1 MIKRRRLATADMT
14 NFSNKQDS
22 ERQRIA
28 ETEAR
33 LKALIEA
40 TSDVVYSLSP
50 DWSEMRGLDGRGFLK
65 DAEAPT
71 TNWRTDNVYPDDM
84 DLVNATIEECIR
96 EKKIFQLEHRV
107 VRADGRPGWTF
118 SKAIPILD
126 ENGNIREWFGTAK
139 DITQR
144 KETELALSRVR
155 ARSDQQKRL
164 YETIASSTPD
174 LLYVFDL
181 SYRFTYANKAL
192 LTMWGR
198 TWEESIGKGLLEIG
212 YEPWHAEM
220 HEREIDEIIRT
231 KLPVRGEV
239 SFPHATQGTRVY
251 DYIFTPVLDENGE
264 VEAIAGA
271 TRDVT
276 DRKRW
281 EENLQELNKE
291 LAGTNRELA
300 ATLDEVAKVNDELV
314 RANEKIEESRTAFR
328 LAVEAANFGTWF
340 IHSMTREFITD
351 ARSRELF
358 GYHEDEALSLEQALA
373 QITDEYRPYVTAKL
387 ENAIYNNGDYDVT
400 YPVIGRYDQ
409 RLRWLRA
416 IGNLK
421 ADASGTFSAFT
432 GVVMDITD
440 QYLAGAE
447 IRRAEESL
455 RMAVDAAGLG
465 TFQVGVEDCLF
476 TCSPKLKEFFGFHP
490 DEDLSFEAAMK
501 QVHPDFRDLVTANA
515 EKAFSEKARFDMEHL
530 IIGYH
535 DEKPRW
541 VRAIGEIQQKE
552 GKEYF
557 AGVLHEI
564 TEKKLDEIRKND
576 FIGIVSH
583 ELKTPL
589 TSMKTYIQVM
599 QARSSKTED
608 EYMVRILEKA
618 DLQINKMTTMI
629 NGFLDISRLEAGKIH
644 INRKRFD
651 LSDLLKATEEETKAT
666 VDSHITVF
674 DPICPV
680 QVDADRD
687 KIEQVIHNLIS
698 NAVKYSPAGST
709 VRISCTSDERFAYVS
724 VKDQGKGIKTEDI
737 AHIFDRYYRVEGE
750 EMQSISGFGIGL
762 YLCSEII
769 THHQGFISVESNPG
783 SGSDFTFSLPLDKA

>member
-1 MIKRRRLATADMT
+1 MT
-14 NFSNKQDS
+14 NFPDKYTSKN
-22 ERQRIA
+22 QRVA

-50 DWSEMRGLDGRGFLK
+50 DWSEMRELDGRGFLK
-65 DAEAPT
+65 DADAPT
-71 TNWRTDNVYPDDM
+71 TNWRTDNVYPDDL

-126 ENGNIREWFGTAK
+126 EQGNIIEWFGTAK

-144 KETELALSRVR
+144 KEAEEALSKAR

-181 SYRFTYANKAL
+181 GYRFTYANQAL
-192 LTMWGR
+192 LDMWGR

-220 HEREIDEIIRT
+220 HEREIDEIIKT
-231 KLPVRGEV
+231 KLPVRGDV
-239 SFPHATQGTRVY
+239 SFPHATLGTRVY
-251 DYIFTPVLDENGE
+251 DYIFTPVLNEYGE

-276 DRKRW
+276 DRKKW
-281 EENLQELNKE
+281 EESLKELNKE

-300 ATLDEVAKVNDELV
+300 ATLKEIAKVNDELIK
-314 RANEKIEESRTAFR
+314 ANEKIEEGQIAFR
-328 LAVEAANFGTWF
+328 LAVDAANFGTWF
-340 IHSMTREFITD
+340 IHSNTREFITD
-351 ARSRELF
+351 ARSKELF
-358 GYHEDEALSLEQALA
+358 GYDDDEILSLEQSLA

-400 YPVIGRYDQ
+400 YPVIGFHDQ

-421 ADASGTFSAFT
+421 ADSSGTFSAFT
-432 GVVMDITD
+432 GVLMDITD
-440 QYLAGAE
+440 QYLAGAD

-465 TFQVGVEDCLF
+465 TFQIGVDDRVF
-476 TCSPKLKEFFGFHP
+476 TYSPKLKEFFGFYP
-490 DEDLSFEAAMK
+490 DEFMSYEAAVS
-501 QVHPDFRDLVTANA
+501 QVHPDFRDLLAANV
-515 EKAFSEKARFDMEHL
+515 ERAFSENARFDMEYP
-530 IIGYH
+530 IIGFH
-535 DEKPRW
+535 DEKLRW

-557 AGVLHEI
+557 TGVIHEI

-589 TSMKTYIQVM
+589 TSIKTYIQLM
-599 QARSSKTED
+599 QAKFSTTED
-608 EYMVRILEKA
+608 DFLSKILEKA

-629 NGFLDISRLEAGKIH
+629 NGFLDISRLESGKIH
-644 INRKRFD
+644 INRQLFD
-651 LSDLLKATEEETKAT
+651 LSDLLKAAEEETTAT

-674 DPICPV
+674 APIRSV
-680 QVDADRD
+680 QVNADRD

-709 VRISCTSDERFAYVS
+709 IRISCTSDDTFAYVS
-724 VKDQGKGIKTEDI
+724 VKDQGKGIKPEDI

-769 THHQGFISVESNPG
+769 NHHHGSVWVESEVG
-783 SGSDFTFSLPLDKA
+783 AGSDFIFSLPLDTEMD